1 MYKKKVFT
9 KVRAGDLYFLQWQ
22 GVVVVVVVIIEIGV
36 ADQVHAV
43 VEEQEMN
50 FRELAVLY
58 CIFIF
63 INIFLVKSI

>member
-50 FRELAVLY
+50 FRELAV
-58 CIFIF
+58 
-63 INIFLVKSI
+63 